1 NAATLEDL
9 ALYVRT
15 RTAAVLREYNV
26 FTHVSHP
33 RLQRVSVGK
42 TAYVVQAN
50 FNTDVDYMQLAMSIG
65 PNAPVREVR
74 GVLIDPT
81 LLLVIPVLGEHT
93 CIRVLVLPGISLDLW
108 DALGLVKALPLLS
121 DLRTASPVLGRQPV
135 GVSKHMLPAYIIE
148 NYAPRGERFRCW
160 SIEYRCDLPVDEP
173 VRCVLLLALACPNF
187 DYAAVW
193 SPSREKFMAHM
204 KEVITTGGG
213 FRPHKARLRR
223 LLFGGS
229 IYGRMRVIAR
239 QRQQLRLPVAQ
250 NIVTG
255 TEESKRI
262 KIAAKRKVAW
272 QQASTVYE
280 TYSRFLELAISQR
293 SPTRLHLVLKRM
305 VAEHIQLG
313 KPTGV
318 SFELLDHCAEELLA
332 WMLDKGNEISWR
344 IRHRSCKVT
353 ALWILAS
360 AVAHDLRGDAA
371 ACAKAL
377 AGLALKARDVP
388 LVLRVLRSPV
398 ISTRFLSDLYA
409 CVDSELGMNL
419 ALATAFY
426 ISAMASR
433 QHQSIPAAISTSMLA
448 QSSGVSEFI
457 ASSNAVASVDLPN
470 SMLALAH
477 LHICR
482 SDLRSAELTL
492 TRFDQLIA
500 HAMWPMG
507 ALAIAIRK
515 LLALGQSDCASRLLE
530 VSAAKSH
537 YEFGHLVGGQSAL
550 DSSDFKQKLLENELD
565 VALSVH
571 RAAVARDATTSSALP
586 LPRAAFF
593 APKLKVNFGDPGVAD
608 CIERYY
614 SQVEQ
619 LLQLRFPSAW
629 LARRL
634 IGEAGSWCYRLQSP
648 APVARV
654 TSLLSLSTR
663 AGDEEEVQAP
673 QLLFD
678 LLMPTESVKLA
689 TTLEDPLVGLESTRR
704 ALLAEYLRHGL
715 QPPPEALAVFHSHL
729 AANNRPEA
737 SSLATRLLPE
747 IPPNLV
753 SQRYSMSSLAVQA
766 YYEHLLLSC
775 QRQPRRLLQL
785 FVHIMGHHGVA
796 YSPEFLRRIVDL
808 TVVAYLRHGY
818 FRGMGFFRLERAIVR
833 CVDRPR
839 FSIEHLNQMRAR
851 FWALHMFL
859 RRHKYVPR
867 FKLYRWQFCVHR
879 GQLYKLRVTA
889 IPSVAK
895 IKAQRISTRIQA
907 NA

>member
-1 NAATLEDL
+1 
-9 ALYVRT
+9 
-15 RTAAVLREYNV
+15 
-26 FTHVSHP
+26 
-33 RLQRVSVGK
+33 
-42 TAYVVQAN
+42 
-50 FNTDVDYMQLAMSIG
+50 M
-65 PNAPVREVR
+65 
-74 GVLIDPT
+74 
-81 LLLVIPVLGEHT
+81 
-93 CIRVLVLPGISLDLW
+93 
-108 DALGLVKALPLLS
+108 
-121 DLRTASPVLGRQPV
+121 
-135 GVSKHMLPAYIIE
+135 
-148 NYAPRGERFRCW
+148 
-160 SIEYRCDLPVDEP
+160 
-173 VRCVLLLALACPNF
+173 
-187 DYAAVW
+187 
-193 SPSREKFMAHM
+193 
-204 KEVITTGGG
+204 
-213 FRPHKARLRR
+213 
-223 LLFGGS
+223 
-229 IYGRMRVIAR
+229 
-239 QRQQLRLPVAQ
+239 
-250 NIVTG
+250 VT
-255 TEESKRI
+255 
-262 KIAAKRKVAW
+262 
-272 QQASTVYE
+272 
-280 TYSRFLELAISQR
+280 
-293 SPTRLHLVLKRM
+293 
-305 VAEHIQLG
+305 EHIQLG

-318 SFELLDHCAEELLA
+318 SFELLDRCAEELLA
-332 WMLDKGNEISWR
+332 WVLDKGSEGGRSLDSALGAIHCLDEISWR

-360 AVAHDLRGDAA
+360 AVAHDLRGNAA

-409 CVDSELGMNL
+409 CVDSELGMDL

-492 TRFDQLIA
+492 TRFDQLTA

-530 VSAAKSH
+530 VSAARSY

-550 DSSDFKQKLLENELD
+550 DSSDFKQRLLENELD
-565 VALSVH
+565 VALSAH
-571 RAAVARDATTSSALP
+571 RAAVARDATTSSAPP

-593 APKLKVNFGDPGVAD
+593 APKLKLNFGDLGVAD

-614 SQVEQ
+614 AQVEQ

-648 APVARV
+648 VPAARV

-663 AGDEEEVQAP
+663 SGDEEEVQAP
-673 QLLFD
+673 QLLFEYTRLLRSFTMIRFTD
-678 LLMPTESVKLA
+678 RVCNAPSTRGSYTCPSLLMPTESVKLA

-737 SSLATRLLPE
+737 SSLATRILPE
-747 IPPNLV
+747 ISPNLV

-796 YSPEFLRRIVDL
+796 FSPEFLRRIVDL

-818 FRGMGFFRLERAIVR
+818 FRGMGFFRLEHAIVR

-839 FSIEHLNQMRAR
+839 FSVEYLNQMRAR

-895 IKAQRISTRIQA
+895 VKAQRISTRIQA
-907 NA
+907 NASPRDIDTAVNIFLRSTPRSLPSAERHSLNWMIEHQTQMVTTSSLGK